1 MSLPV
6 FDLLS
11 MSKRIRQLPKL
22 LLQSLVGLS
31 VMLMVALTTVSA
43 VAILPVSAAP
53 TSASSTAA
61 TAPDT
66 LGRDTPRG
74 TVQGFLQALAK
85 DDLILAG
92 RYLNISNNQNPT
104 VVLRELKAAL
114 DSGGRI
120 NSELQIS
127 NDPAGSFDDKL
138 PPNLDKVGDI
148 DNKSGS
154 IDILVE
160 RVKSSD
166 KQIWLISH
174 KTLQNLPAIT
184 ENTKPTLVER
194 YIPKAWLARDVK
206 GYSVGQIAAVL
217 LVLVA
222 TYLLSLLLSWIL
234 YLIYLGIYRFNHRK
248 DADKGKHNNPVD
260 RRVIVPMAMVLTGIV
275 IKKLMLLVGINLIIR
290 NFVERMADI
299 LSWVA
304 LAWLLLRIIDILF
317 KRADRLAIIGNHPER
332 VSVLGLI
339 RKVIKV
345 LLLVLATIVIL
356 GNLGFDLTTGIA
368 ALGIGGLALALGA
381 QKTIENL
388 VGSVSLVADQPINVG
403 DYCKFGSQE
412 GTVEDIGIRSTRIR
426 TSNRTLVTI
435 PNGSFSS
442 MSIENFSRRDM
453 FYFLHTFYIS
463 RDSDSEKVRHFIENV
478 QIYITNHPATNSVLN
493 EVRIS
498 GTQQDAY
505 IIEVRCHMD
514 AKGVMDFN
522 AKQTDMILAI
532 ADMMREAELGNAL
545 PTQQINLTNNGLPLI
560 NKSDHYEI

>member
-1 MSLPV
+1 M
-6 FDLLS
+6 
-11 MSKRIRQLPKL
+11 
-22 LLQSLVGLS
+22 
-31 VMLMVALTTVSA
+31 
-43 VAILPVSAAP
+43 
-53 TSASSTAA
+53 
-61 TAPDT
+61 
-66 LGRDTPRG
+66 
-74 TVQGFLQALAK
+74 
-85 DDLILAG
+85 
-92 RYLNISNNQNPT
+92 
-104 VVLRELKAAL
+104 
-114 DSGGRI
+114 
-120 NSELQIS
+120 
-127 NDPAGSFDDKL
+127 
-138 PPNLDKVGDI
+138 
-148 DNKSGS
+148 
-154 IDILVE
+154 
-160 RVKSSD
+160 
-166 KQIWLISH
+166 
-174 KTLQNLPAIT
+174 
-184 ENTKPTLVER
+184 
-194 YIPKAWLARDVK
+194 
-206 GYSVGQIAAVL
+206 
-217 LVLVA
+217 VLVA

-275 IKKLMLLVGINLIIR
+275 IKELMLLVGINLIIR

-442 MSIENFSRRDM
+442 MSIENF
-453 FYFLHTFYIS
+453 
-463 RDSDSEKVRHFIENV
+463 
-478 QIYITNHPATNSVLN
+478 
-493 EVRIS
+493 
-498 GTQQDAY
+498 
-505 IIEVRCHMD
+505 
-514 AKGVMDFN
+514 
-522 AKQTDMILAI
+522 
-532 ADMMREAELGNAL
+532 
-545 PTQQINLTNNGLPLI
+545 
-560 NKSDHYEI
+560 